1 VNVFTNPRHRLF
13 DLAGSIMRTLS
24 LVVGGVGVCA
34 VAAVLATGGSPGA
47 AQQAKTAADS
57 VTAPLISDTG
67 SLKGPRQ
74 PIFFRH
80 DIHAGQFK
88 IQCQYCHYSVAV
100 SPEPGIPSLQTCMG
114 CHLVVGG
121 GDSASKTEIKKV
133 RQAWSEKKPPEW
145 VRVHYL
151 ARHAHFPHQRHIK
164 ALGPNAC
171 TTCHGDVTRMPQV
184 FKVNNVNNM
193 GFCITCHV
201 ERKVSRDCSV
211 CHY

>member
-1 VNVFTNPRHRLF
+1 
-13 DLAGSIMRTLS
+13 MRTLA
-24 LVVGGVGVCA
+24 LVVGGVAAAGI
-34 VAAVLATGGSPGA
+34 AAVLAFGGAPTQ
-47 AQQAKTAADS
+47 AQQAKAAADS
-57 VTAPLISDTG
+57 ISAPVISDTG
-67 SLKGPRQ
+67 ALKGPRQ

-88 IQCQYCHYSVAV
+88 MQCQYCHYSVAV
-100 SPEPGIPSLQTCMG
+100 STEPGIPSMQTCMG
-114 CHLVVGG
+114 CHLVVSGS
-121 GDSASKTEIKKV
+121 DSGAKAEIKKV
-133 RQAWSEKKPPEW
+133 RQAWTDKKPVEW
-145 VRVHYL
+145 VRVHL
-151 ARHAHFPHQRHIK
+151 IARHAPFPHQRHIQ

-171 TTCHGDVTRMPQV
+171 TTCHGDVDRMPQV